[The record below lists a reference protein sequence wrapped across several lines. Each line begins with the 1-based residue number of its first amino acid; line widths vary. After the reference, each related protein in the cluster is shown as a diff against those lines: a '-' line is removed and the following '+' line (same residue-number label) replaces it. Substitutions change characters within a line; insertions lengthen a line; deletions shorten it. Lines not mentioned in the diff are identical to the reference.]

1 MFKYDI
7 KKTVIDYKLAE
18 LDKLEK
24 EFKHT
29 FGEIE
34 ISKEKLIEYRILTKN
49 GICVK
54 VQLFNDIN
62 QLYLYVNGYLD
73 ALNYQSNQYIQFM
86 KSMG

>member
-34 ISKEKLIEYRILTKN
+34 INKKKLIEYRILTKN
-49 GICVK
+49 GTCVK

-73 ALNYQSNQYIQFM
+73 ALNSQSNQYIQFM
-86 KSMG
+86 KSIG

>member
-1 MFKYDI
+1 MFQYDI
-7 KKTVIDYKLAE
+7 KAHIIDYKLAE

-34 ISKEKLIEYRILTKN
+34 INKEKLIEYRILTKN
-49 GICVK
+49 GTCVK
-54 VQLFNDIN
+54 VQLFSDIN
-62 QLYLYVNGYLD
+62 QLYLYVNGYMD

-86 KSMG
+86 KSIR

>member
-1 MFKYDI
+1 MFQYDI
-7 KKTVIDYKLAE
+7 KAHIIDCKLAE

-34 ISKEKLIEYRILTKN
+34 INKEKLIEYRILTKN
-49 GICVK
+49 GTCVK

-86 KSMG
+86 KSIR

>member
-34 ISKEKLIEYRILTKN
+34 INKEKLIEYRILTKN
-49 GICVK
+49 GTCVK
-54 VQLFNDIN
+54 VQLFSNIVE
-62 QLYLYVNGYLD
+62 LYLYINGYLD
-73 ALNYQSNQYIQFM
+73 ALNSQSNQYIQFM
-86 KSMG
+86 KSIG